1 MPAVTLSF
9 SLWFGFITAVVHG
22 GFALD
27 ALPNAF
33 STLGLEGVDQVG
45 SNQGPFS
52 GWTRIPHLE
61 PVQNFPG
68 PILSPA
74 KKDIVLWC
82 LR

>member
-52 GWTRIPHLE
+52 GWTRIPQDHLT
-61 PVQNFPG
+61 VQGSGACSEFPRTNSQ
-68 PILSPA
+68 PS
-74 KKDIVLWC
+74 
-82 LR
+82 